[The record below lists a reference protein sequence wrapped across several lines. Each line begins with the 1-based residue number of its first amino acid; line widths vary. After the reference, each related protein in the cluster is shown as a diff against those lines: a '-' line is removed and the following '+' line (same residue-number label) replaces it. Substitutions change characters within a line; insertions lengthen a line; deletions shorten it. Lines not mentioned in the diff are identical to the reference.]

1 MEHINKMIT
10 FIITFFKNLTLK
22 NIIDLGVFLGI
33 VLIFQILSS
42 SLAYIVIK
50 VFKFKIKDKNR
61 IKKYGFYK
69 PLKAFFILLGIY
81 LGLMIFDLPQNVFAI
96 ITKIFKIGIILCATR
111 GFTNLCDPKSESF
124 ADLRKKMNFN
134 GNDTT
139 INFFSKVLKVLIY
152 ILSGF
157 VLITELGYN
166 LGGLATGLGI
176 SSVVIAL
183 AAQDVA
189 KSFLASLSIISDK
202 PFEIGEYIKVGDIA
216 GTVEDIT
223 FRTTRIRNVENQVVV
238 LPNSVLTS
246 ENIINLTK
254 MKKRRYSLVLTLEL
268 NTPLEK
274 VRTFVENIREILT
287 NNTDVENE
295 TMKVFF
301 STISDSGIDVSV
313 DFYTFITE
321 YISYLKFK
329 EDINY
334 IILDLANKQDLK
346 LAYPSQSIYIE
357 KE

>member
-1 MEHINKMIT
+1 MNRINQIISFFQHITIKD
-10 FIITFFKNLTLK
+10 
-22 NIIDLGVFLGI
+22 IIDLGIFLGI
-33 VLIFQILSS
+33 VLVFQILSS
-42 SLAYIVIK
+42 AFAYIVIK
-50 VFKFKIKDKNR
+50 MFKFKIKDKNR

-69 PLKAFFILLGIY
+69 PLKTLFIVLGIFV
-81 LGLMIFDLPQNVFAI
+81 GFQIFDAPENVSYIA
-96 ITKIFKIGIILCATR
+96 TKIFKICVILILTK
-111 GFTNLCDPKSESF
+111 GFLNLCNPKSASF
-124 ADLRKKMNFN
+124 ADLRKKLNFN

-139 INFFSKVLKVLIY
+139 INFFSKVLKAFIY

-189 KSFLASLSIISDK
+189 KSFLAGLSIISDR
-202 PFEIGEYIKVGDIA
+202 PFEIGDYIKVGDYA

-223 FRTTRIRNVENQVVV
+223 FRTTRIRNMDNQVVV
-238 LPNSVLTS
+238 MPNSVLTS
-246 ENIINLTK
+246 TNIVNVSK
-254 MKKRRYSLVLTLEL
+254 MQKRRYILKLTLEL
-268 NTPLEK
+268 DTPLEK
-274 VRTFVENIREILT
+274 VRTFIDSIREILT
-287 NNTDVENE
+287 NNNDVENE

-301 STISDSGIDVSV
+301 STISDSGIDVSI
-313 DFYTFITE
+313 DFFTFIID
-321 YISYLKFK
+321 YIEYLKFK

-334 IILDLANKQDLK
+334 IVLDLANKQGFK

>member
-1 MEHINKMIT
+1 MEHINR
-10 FIITFFKNLTLK
+10 IIAFFQNLTLK
-22 NIIDLGVFLGI
+22 NIIDLGIFLGI
-33 VLIFQILSS
+33 VLLFQILSS

-50 VFKFKIKDKNR
+50 MFKFKIKDKNK

-69 PLKAFFILLGIY
+69 PLKAFFIILGIY
-81 LGLMIFDLPQNVFAI
+81 VGSTIFDLPDNVFYYV
-96 ITKIFKIGIILCATR
+96 TKLFKIGTILCATK
-111 GFTNLCDPKSESF
+111 GFINFCDPKSESF
-124 ADLRKKMNFN
+124 ADLRSKVNFN

-139 INFFSKVLKVLIY
+139 INFFSKVLKALIY

-189 KSFLASLSIISDK
+189 KSFLAGISIISDR
-202 PFEIGEYIKVGDIA
+202 PFEIGDYIKVGDYA

-223 FRTTRIRNVENQVVV
+223 FRTTRIRNVDNQVVV

-246 ENIINLTK
+246 SNIINVSK
-254 MKKRRYSLVLTLEL
+254 MHKRRYNLLLTLEL
-268 NTPLEK
+268 NTPIEK
-274 VRTFVENIREILT
+274 VKTFVDNIREILK
-287 NNTDVENE
+287 NNKDVEND
-295 TMKVFF
+295 TMKIFF
-301 STISDSGIDVSV
+301 STISESGIDVSI
-313 DFYTFITE
+313 DFYTFITN
-321 YISYLKFK
+321 YIDYLKFK
-329 EDINY
+329 EEINY
-334 IILDLANKQDLK
+334 IVLDLANKQGIG

>member
-1 MEHINKMIT
+1 MNRINQIISFFQSLT
-10 FIITFFKNLTLK
+10 FKDL
-22 NIIDLGVFLGI
+22 IDLGIFIGI
-33 VLIFQILSS
+33 VLVFQILSS
-42 SLAYIVIK
+42 SFAYIVIK
-50 VFKFKIKDKNR
+50 MFKFRIKDKNR

-69 PLKAFFILLGIY
+69 PLKAFFIVLGIY
-81 LGLMIFDLPQNVFAI
+81 VGFQIFFFFSNVSYIA
-96 ITKIFKIGIILCATR
+96 TKIFKICSILIFTK
-111 GFTNLCDPKSESF
+111 GFINLCDPKSESF
-124 ADLRKKMNFN
+124 ADLRKRINFN

-139 INFFSKVLKVLIY
+139 INFFSKVLKVFIY

-189 KSFLASLSIISDK
+189 KSFLAGISIISDR
-202 PFEIGEYIKVGDIA
+202 PFEIGEYIKVGDLA

-238 LPNSVLTS
+238 IPNSVLTS
-246 ENIINLTK
+246 TNIINVTK
-254 MKKRRYSLVLTLEL
+254 MQKRRYALMLTLEL
-268 NTPLEK
+268 DTPLEK
-274 VRTFVENIREILT
+274 VRTFVDNIREILT
-287 NNTDVENE
+287 NNKDVENE
-295 TMKVFF
+295 TMKIFF

-313 DFYTFITE
+313 DFYTFITD

-329 EDINY
+329 EEINY
-334 IILDLANKQDLK
+334 IILDLANKQEIS